1 VVKVKA
7 FQVLFNKEA
16 DVARLLSS
24 LDVVL
29 EIETICTNILQVL
42 SI

>member
-1 VVKVKA
+1 VKS
-7 FQVLFNKEA
+7 FQVLFNKET
-16 DVARLLSS
+16 DVARLQSS